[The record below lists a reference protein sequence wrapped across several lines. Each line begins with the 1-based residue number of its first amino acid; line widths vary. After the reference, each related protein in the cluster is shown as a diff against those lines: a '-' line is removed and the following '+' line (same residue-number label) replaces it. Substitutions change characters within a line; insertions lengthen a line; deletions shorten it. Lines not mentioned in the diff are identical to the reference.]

1 MNATRLL
8 HPDFVRTGVV
18 ASSATDLLRSMAE
31 ELRERGTVKD
41 SFADALLA
49 REEKFPTGLPTAPI
63 GVAIPHTDVEHV
75 NESFVSVAR
84 LGRPVAFHQ
93 MGANEQTV
101 EVSLVVM
108 LALAD
113 SAAQLPML
121 QSLIGMFSDAAT
133 MNALVEAEGSRELH
147 DVFASTIS

>member
-8 HPDFVRTGVV
+8 HPDFVRTDVV
-18 ASSATDLLRSMAE
+18 ASSATELLRSMAE
-31 ELRERGTVKD
+31 ELRQRGTVKD

-84 LGRPVAFHQ
+84 LDQPIAFHQ

-133 MNALVEAEGSRELH
+133 MSAIVEAKGSRELH
-147 DVFASTIS
+147 DVFAATIS

>member
-84 LGRPVAFHQ
+84 LDRPVAFHQ

-147 DVFASTIS
+147 DVFAATIS